1 MFQIKKRTK
10 NNSDFQK
17 LTKALDQDLS
27 ITDGDEHEFY
37 NQFNGLEDLAVV
49 LIAYR
54 DNQAIGCGAFK
65 MYDEF
70 TAEIKRMY
78 VLPEEQGKG
87 VASALL
93 KELEKLA
100 SSLAYKTCILETG
113 IRQPD
118 AIALYKK
125 NGYDITAN
133 YGPYMGVK
141 NSLCFKKEL

>member
-37 NQFNGLEDLAVV
+37 NQFNGLEDLAVE

-65 MYDEF
+65 KYDEF

-78 VLPEEQGKG
+78 VLPEEQGKD

>member
-1 MFQIKKRTK
+1 MFQIEKRTK

-65 MYDEF
+65 KYDEF